1 MKIVEFLD
9 IITKNLPKTNGVD
22 GIKVGDGK
30 AELKGVG
37 NTMFPT
43 TSVIKKCIEKGI
55 NLLIA
60 REPLT
65 YSLENGSYSKTDEGE
80 FHQISKNKIKM
91 LEDAGIT
98 LYRLHDSVDLIE
110 KNTSFAG
117 FIKYLGLKGQAK
129 YGNHNPDNFSNDI
142 FIFDTPITAKELS
155 KLIEGKINIG
165 YAKISG
171 NPYTEIKSLAFCY
184 GIGKNM
190 ANEIEKNDAVI
201 TGELCEFFEAE
212 LTHEYALQGYKK
224 ALIILG
230 HYGTEVLGV
239 KLVAETLKE
248 NFKDIKIEYIECGN
262 SYSYSNSEK

>member
-30 AELKGVG
+30 EELKGVG
-37 NTMFPT
+37 ITVFPT
-43 TSVIKKCIEKGI
+43 TNVIKKCVEKGI

-60 REPLT
+60 REALT
-65 YSLENGSYSKTDEGE
+65 YSLDEPGE
-80 FHQISKNKIKM
+80 IHQISKNKIKM

-129 YGNHNPDNFSNDI
+129 YGNHTGDNFSNDI

-155 KLIEGKINIG
+155 KLIEEKINIG